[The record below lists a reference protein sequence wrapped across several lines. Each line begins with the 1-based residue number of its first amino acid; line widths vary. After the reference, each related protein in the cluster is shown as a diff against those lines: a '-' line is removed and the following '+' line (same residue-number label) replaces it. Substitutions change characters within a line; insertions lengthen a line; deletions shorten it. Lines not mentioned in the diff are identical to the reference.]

1 MAIPTSTITPVLA
14 SDISDRAFRLY
25 VVLALRP
32 DNDWISCQDVATAV
46 GMKSHEI
53 RMPLAELRRVGL
65 AERERRYER
74 HSKNRKTWHTYVRLL
89 PASTTSEAAA

>member
-1 MAIPTSTITPVLA
+1 MTTPAETVATVVA

-25 VVLALRP
+25 VVIALHG
-32 DNDWISCQDVATAV
+32 DAWMSCQDIATAV

-65 AERERRYER
+65 VERERRYER
-74 HSKNRKTWHTYVRLL
+74 HAKNRKTWHTYVRLT
-89 PASTTSEAAA
+89 PAGTTTEAAA